1 LEVNILEVNILNFD
15 ISEVDIL
22 EVGILEFGI
31 APAATAI
38 TCSVFHAALDLKGSC
53 HRSNR
58 NVS

>member
-1 LEVNILEVNILNFD
+1 
-15 ISEVDIL
+15 L